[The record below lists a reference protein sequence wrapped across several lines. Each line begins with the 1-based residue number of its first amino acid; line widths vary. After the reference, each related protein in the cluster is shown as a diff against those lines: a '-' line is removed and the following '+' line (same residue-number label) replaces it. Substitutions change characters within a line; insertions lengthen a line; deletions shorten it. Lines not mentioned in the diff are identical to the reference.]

1 MPWNRFEV
9 LQNLLSDGRV
19 SEPASTALKVRQQGG
34 AVRRHAH
41 YQGLFTLA
49 VHGSALVSVKT
60 GKDTGEDAVA
70 IASIVSL

>member
-1 MPWNRFEV
+1 
-9 LQNLLSDGRV
+9 
-19 SEPASTALKVRQQGG
+19 
-34 AVRRHAH
+34 VRRHAH

-70 IASIVSL
+70 IASVVSL